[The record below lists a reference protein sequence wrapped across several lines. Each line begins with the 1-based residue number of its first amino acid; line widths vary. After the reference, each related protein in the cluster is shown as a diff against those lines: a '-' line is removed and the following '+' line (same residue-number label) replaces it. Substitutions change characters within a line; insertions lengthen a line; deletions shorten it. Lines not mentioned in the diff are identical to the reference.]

1 MTTSTFADLDQFTGT
16 EQYYRHWLGIKLRDL
31 NWSFSTGSLLP
42 YGFHTPYPH
51 GKDSLSPVTPQVS
64 NETGGVQT
72 PNVAEADSL
81 NRSGARGKSF
91 QW

>member
-1 MTTSTFADLDQFTGT
+1 MGFT
-16 EQYYRHWLGIKLRDL
+16 
-31 NWSFSTGSLLP
+31 P
-42 YGFHTPYPH
+42 HTLMEKTPR
-51 GKDSLSPVTPQVS
+51 SPVTPQVS

-81 NRSGARGKSF
+81 NRSGARGKSS